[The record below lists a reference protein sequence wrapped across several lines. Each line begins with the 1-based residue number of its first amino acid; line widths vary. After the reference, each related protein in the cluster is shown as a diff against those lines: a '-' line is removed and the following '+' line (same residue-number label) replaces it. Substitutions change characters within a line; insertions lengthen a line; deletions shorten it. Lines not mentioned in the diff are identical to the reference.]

1 MTHLTGENA
10 KQVKITGKLDKYR
23 LWEYRYRFNFTYSGF
38 INVLLLFQITII
50 QQFSKNILTHA
61 LINQQYV

>member
-23 LWEYRYRFNFTYSGF
+23 LWEYRCRFNFTDSG
-38 INVLLLFQITII
+38 
-50 QQFSKNILTHA
+50 SNIS
-61 LINQQYV
+61 LIFPHV